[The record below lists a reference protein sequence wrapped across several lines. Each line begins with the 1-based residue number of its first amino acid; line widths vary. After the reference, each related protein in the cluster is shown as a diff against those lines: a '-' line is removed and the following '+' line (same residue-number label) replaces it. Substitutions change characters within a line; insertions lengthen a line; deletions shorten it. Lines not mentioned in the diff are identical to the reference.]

1 MKSSDHPEILPG
13 LIQFAEG
20 DVAEGRDLKWR
31 IIACLKTRIPDLKG
45 IHITVVG
52 NTAVLRG
59 KVRSMQEKS
68 LCLKCC
74 HHLPGV
80 MRVVD
85 DLTLAE
91 QTPVSREEEW
101 S

>member
-1 MKSSDHPEILPG
+1 MKSSDQPELVATP
-13 LIQFAEG
+13 IQFAAG
-20 DVAEGRDLKWR
+20 DVAEGRELKWR
-31 IIACLKTRIPDLKG
+31 ITACLKTRIPDLQG

-59 KVRSMQEKS
+59 RVRTLKEKW

-74 HHLPGV
+74 HHVPGV

-85 DLTLAE
+85 DLTTPEQGASHFDSEAE
-91 QTPVSREEEW
+91 
-101 S
+101 